1 MLTPH
6 CSAASGMVVPS
17 SIVPTTRLRRSSE
30 YGFAIHAGLLPADS
44 LNHIRLAMG
53 IPRFSLLGKRS
64 SCGSTPLLGPL
75 NGRLNILAMRAHVAS
90 GAIHNDFWG
99 IGAVSETPSIPVL
112 PLRRCFQRKRVL
124 PAQSVPVGDMERQR

>member
-1 MLTPH
+1 MFVIEPDQQNP
-6 CSAASGMVVPS
+6 SAAAAASDLDRHAAA
-17 SIVPTTRLRRSSE
+17 ILR
-30 YGFAIHAGLLPADS
+30 
-44 LNHIRLAMG
+44 HIDV
-53 IPRFSLLGKRS
+53 

-90 GAIHNDFWG
+90 GAVHNDFWG

-112 PLRRCFQRKRVL
+112 PLRRRFQRKRVL